1 MWEAESWNPMSFT
14 RRLLDRN
21 YHGYQKL
28 SRSHGISEQ
37 FVAFIAV
44 SFRIA
49 RCVLGIALCIWLPA
63 VPLGIRLVPLAGW
76 FSETSTVK
84 VHEWCLVCYGW
95 LALCLRN
102 NCHPTYLFSFCLGL
116 YSLSR
121 LWVSCVAYLRHGIVP
136 IDQSFC
142 RLVSS

>member
-1 MWEAESWNPMSFT
+1 MCFGNRFVHLVACRASWHT
-14 RRLLDRN
+14 
-21 YHGYQKL
+21 
-28 SRSHGISEQ
+28 
-37 FVAFIAV
+37 
-44 SFRIA
+44 
-49 RCVLGIALCIWLPA
+49 
-63 VPLGIRLVPLAGW
+63 
-76 FSETSTVK
+76 

-136 IDQSFC
+136 IDQSCF